1 MKNAHKTR
9 IDHLWYGCEAPC
21 QWTIYD
27 NQDNQMVA
35 VGPKYYSK
43 AELLA
48 DLDRFA
54 KERGYLN

>member
-1 MKNAHKTR
+1 MKSAYKSR
-9 IDHLWYGCEAPC
+9 VPHLWYGCEAPG

-27 NQDNQMVA
+27 NQHNQMAA

-43 AELLA
+43 DELLA

-54 KERGYLN
+54 KERGFL